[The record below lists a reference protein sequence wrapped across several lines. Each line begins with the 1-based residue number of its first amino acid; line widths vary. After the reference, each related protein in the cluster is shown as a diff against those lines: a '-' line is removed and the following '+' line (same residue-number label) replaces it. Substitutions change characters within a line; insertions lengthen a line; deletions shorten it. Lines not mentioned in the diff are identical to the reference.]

1 MPWWGWII
9 LGAVLL
15 GSELMVIDA
24 AFYLVFLGIAA
35 AITGLAVLLGIVM
48 EPWLQWMMFG
58 SLSLITMFTFRGR
71 VYDKIR
77 GNVADYAEGPVGQ
90 MLRLESD
97 LAAGTQFRQE
107 FRGSTWMVI
116 NRGTADITAGTE
128 VPITEVSGL
137 NLIVQNTPQQSKKE

>member
-77 GNVADYAEGPVGQ
+77 GNVADYAGGPVGQ

>member
-1 MPWWGWII
+1 
-9 LGAVLL
+9 
-15 GSELMVIDA
+15 
-24 AFYLVFLGIAA
+24 
-35 AITGLAVLLGIVM
+35 
-48 EPWLQWMMFG
+48 
-58 SLSLITMFTFRGR
+58 
-71 VYDKIR
+71 
-77 GNVADYAEGPVGQ
+77 

-116 NRGTADITAGTE
+116 NRGTDDITAGTE

>member
-15 GSELMVIDA
+15 GSELMVVDA

-35 AITGLAVLLGIVM
+35 AITGLTVLFGIVM
-48 EPWLQWMMFG
+48 EPWLQWLMFG
-58 SLSLITMFTFRGR
+58 SLSLITMMTFRGR

-90 MLRLESD
+90 VLRLESD
-97 LAAGTQFRQE
+97 LAAGAQCRQE

-116 NRGTADITAGTE
+116 NRSTADISAGTE
-128 VPITEVSGL
+128 VRISEVSGL
-137 NLIVQNTPQQSKKE
+137 NLIVHNMPQHSKQE